1 MVGAE
6 EEGVRRVLVPPD
18 GGYGWVIVL
27 ACVLQ
32 QVQDVQVL
40 IGLASGSG
48 KLCFEASDHEH
59 F

>member
-1 MVGAE
+1 MFFALFFCTVVGAE

-32 QVQDVQVL
+32 QVQDDQEL
-40 IGLASGSG
+40 IG
-48 KLCFEASDHEH
+48 
-59 F
+59 